1 MTKEDRKMLTE
12 AMGECFHEWIVESY
26 NYPKAYCGRC
36 KCDLTECFGDGN
48 RTFDNPTDFF
58 DLWNWAKG
66 QEWWPKFVA
75 QNGDYQMDEPA
86 AGLRECG
93 WIDTELIDPVK
104 FPELIANYLE
114 EQRHDSH
121 RSQR

>member
-1 MTKEDRKMLTE
+1 MTEDLRNALVTLREFLPPEENNRITDILDRRSCFLEDDE
-12 AMGECFHEWIVESY
+12 AAQLIFWIV
-26 NYPKAYCGRC
+26 
-36 KCDLTECFGDGN
+36 
-48 RTFDNPTDFF
+48 
-58 DLWNWAKG
+58 WNWAKG
-66 QEWWPKFVA
+66 QELWPKFVA

-121 RSQR
+121 RNQR

>member
-1 MTKEDRKMLTE
+1 MTDDRRKILMK
-12 AMGECFHEWIVESY
+12 AMGVTPGDPLPWGF
-26 NYPKAYCGRC
+26 
-36 KCDLTECFGDGN
+36 DGN
-48 RTFDNPTDFF
+48 WEEFGY
-58 DLWNWAKG
+58 LWNWAKE

-121 RSQR
+121 RNQR